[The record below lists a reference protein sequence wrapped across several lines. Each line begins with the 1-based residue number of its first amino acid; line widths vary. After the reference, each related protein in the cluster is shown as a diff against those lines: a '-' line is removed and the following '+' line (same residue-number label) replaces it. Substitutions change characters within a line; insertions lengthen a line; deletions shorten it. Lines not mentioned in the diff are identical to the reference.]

1 MPSIRTELNRPA
13 VPTAGARLSAEI
25 DVEPGEQSREVQRHI
40 ALCVDT
46 SGSMGGEKIRRARDG
61 ASWVFG
67 LLEPE
72 DYVSIVAFDTAA
84 ETVMKPTR
92 WGDTSRE
99 AAMDAVDDL
108 SAGGGTNIYEGIETA
123 ARSLGAI
130 DALPGAESDRAVRR
144 ILLLSDGKDNDHG
157 AEAFEALA
165 EEVDE
170 QGIRIESAGI
180 GEDYDQAT
188 IRTLGTTA
196 RGTWTHLE
204 AAGDIEEFFG
214 EAVEAANSVVAPDA
228 RLHLDVADGVEISEV
243 YRALPQAQDVAP
255 EWEDNSAV
263 VKLPDLIEREQQRV
277 VMKIHAPANDPAE
290 DVPLV
295 QVRLVARGEE
305 AVEVIDVD
313 YTEDNTELAEENE
326 TVQMDHRQTVIQT
339 ELGKGNVE
347 TAETQLEQMTRIHGE
362 DAGAVEEA
370 ERQTQLVKEGGRAEQ
385 SQATKLVDDEGLQ

>member
-1 MPSIRTELNRPA
+1 
-13 VPTAGARLSAEI
+13 
-25 DVEPGEQSREVQRHI
+25 
-40 ALCVDT
+40 
-46 SGSMGGEKIRRARDG
+46 
-61 ASWVFG
+61 
-67 LLEPE
+67 
-72 DYVSIVAFDTAA
+72 
-84 ETVMKPTR
+84 
-92 WGDTSRE
+92 
-99 AAMDAVDDL
+99 
-108 SAGGGTNIYEGIETA
+108 
-123 ARSLGAI
+123 
-130 DALPGAESDRAVRR
+130 
-144 ILLLSDGKDNDHG
+144 
-157 AEAFEALA
+157 
-165 EEVDE
+165 
-170 QGIRIESAGI
+170 
-180 GEDYDQAT
+180 
-188 IRTLGTTA
+188 
-196 RGTWTHLE
+196 
-204 AAGDIEEFFG
+204 
-214 EAVEAANSVVAPDA
+214 
-228 RLHLDVADGVEISEV
+228 
-243 YRALPQAQDVAP
+243 VAP